1 MYLKGDFHMHT
12 TASDGKLSPEVL
24 IQRAVNSGLDIIAVT
39 DHDTIDAIEKCISEG
54 VKNNIKVIPGVE
66 LTTVHNDESI
76 HLLGYFIGDS
86 YKNPEVKE
94 FLNSIKNHRA
104 VRAKQIIKNLDA
116 HFNIKIEYE
125 DVLKNA
131 KGIIAR
137 PHLAQAI
144 IDSGYAKDFNYIF
157 THILSED
164 SPAFVPNKKI
174 TVQEGI
180 DFLKTYNALVVL
192 AHPVLIKD
200 TPIEEMINFNF
211 DGMEAIYPLNSEED
225 TKRYVTIA
233 GQNNKFIT
241 CGSDFHGI
249 ENDAKHGNIGSL
261 PLEGELL
268 KEFLSKLKI
277 GC

>member
-12 TASDGKLSPEVL
+12 TASDGKLSPEIL

-39 DHDTIDAIEKCISEG
+39 DHDTIDAIDKCISEG
-54 VKNNIKVIPGVE
+54 EKNNIKVIPGVE
-66 LTTVHNDESI
+66 LTTVHNGESI

-94 FLNSIKNHRA
+94 FLCSIKNHRET
-104 VRAKQIIKNLDA
+104 RAKKIIKNLDT

-125 DVLKNA
+125 DVLKKA
-131 KGIIAR
+131 KGIVAR
-137 PHLAQAI
+137 PHIAQAI

-180 DFLKTYNALVVL
+180 DFLKSYNALVVL

-200 TPIEEMINFNF
+200 TPIDEMVQFNF

-225 TKRYVTIA
+225 TKLYVNIA
-233 GQNNKFIT
+233 RNNNKFIT

-249 ENDAKHGNIGSL
+249 ENDPKHGNIGSL